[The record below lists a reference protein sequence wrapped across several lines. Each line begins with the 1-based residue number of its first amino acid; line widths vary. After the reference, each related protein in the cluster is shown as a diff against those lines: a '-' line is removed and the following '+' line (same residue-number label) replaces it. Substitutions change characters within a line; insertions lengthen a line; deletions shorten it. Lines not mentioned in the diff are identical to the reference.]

1 MEPYSM
7 VVGGADIYLAPV
19 GESYPDVDAAPSG
32 NWELLGSSGKKDY
45 SEDGITINHE
55 QTLNQFRSLGST
67 GPRKVSRSEENLTV
81 TGVLEDLTLEQ
92 YAKILN
98 DVSVSTGTTS
108 GSGADTKEITT
119 RQGVDVSVFALLIRI
134 PNAYGNGWLAQAEIP
149 RVYQS
154 DNPSPV
160 YSKDEKAGLSFTFT
174 ALEDENA
181 ATDAERFG
189 KIIHQTSEAP

>member
-19 GESYPDVDAAPSG
+19 GEDYPDVDEDPSG

-45 SEDGITINHE
+45 SEDGITVNHE

-81 TGVLEDLTLEQ
+81 SGVLEDLTLEE
-92 YAKILN
+92 YAKVLN
-98 DVSVSTGTTS
+98 DVSVSTGS
-108 GSGADTKEITT
+108 AASGADTKEINI
-119 RQGVDVSVFALLIRI
+119 RQGTDVSVFALLIRI
-134 PNAYGNGWLAQAEIP
+134 PNAYGNGWLAQVEIP

-154 DNPSPV
+154 ENPSPTF
-160 YSKDEKAGLSFTFT
+160 SKDEKAGLSFTFT
-174 ALEDENA
+174 ALEDEDA
-181 ATDAERFG
+181 ATDDERFG
-189 KIIHQTSEAP
+189 KIIHQTGDAD

>member
-1 MEPYSM
+1 M
-7 VVGGADIYLAPV
+7 VVGGAEVWLAPV
-19 GESYPDVDAAPSG
+19 GESYPDVDNSPSG
-32 NWELLGSSGKKDY
+32 NWAKLGSSGKKDY

-98 DVSVSTGTTS
+98 DVSVSSGTTS
-108 GSGADTKEITT
+108 GSGADIKEITT
-119 RQGVDVSVFALLIRI
+119 RQGLDVSLFALLIRI
-134 PNAYGNGWLAQAEIP
+134 PNAYGDSWQAQVQIP

-160 YSKDEKAGLSFTFT
+160 FSKDEKAGLAFTFT

-181 ATDAERFG
+181 STDAERFG
-189 KIIHQTSEAP
+189 KIVHQTSNAP

>member
-1 MEPYSM
+1 M

-19 GESYPDVDAAPSG
+19 GESYPDVDVDPSG

-45 SEDGITINHE
+45 SEDGITVNHE

-92 YAKILN
+92 YAKVLN

-108 GSGADTKEITT
+108 GSGADTKEINT

-134 PNAYGNGWLAQAEIP
+134 PNAYGNGWLAQVEIP

-189 KIIHQTSEAP
+189 KIIHQTSDAP